1 LPLGAG
7 VIIAELMAEPVVVD
21 VDDSD
26 EPDVPDGRLAPIDT
40 DVLLLLDVPIFGS
53 ETDS

>member
-7 VIIAELMAEPVVVD
+7 VIIAELIEDPVVVD
-21 VDDSD
+21 VDDPV
-26 EPDVPDGRLAPIDT
+26 EPDVPVGKLDPIDT
-40 DVLLLLDVPIFGS
+40 DVPPPLDVPIFGS